1 MEYTGTIMNIA
12 CILFI
17 FGGIIMT
24 IIGLPGNTLILL
36 SGLAYGYY
44 DHFENIDYAILVIV
58 FGIYIIGEIIEFVAG
73 LMSAK
78 KEKASKRAML
88 ALFIGTIVGGIWG
101 TALLPIIGSLL
112 GALLGAFVFTI
123 LAEYSK
129 NKDMTQAKRVA
140 KSVVKGQVFGVII
153 KSAAAVSMAIL
164 LIYQLKW
171 Q

>member
-1 MEYTGTIMNIA
+1 VEYTGIIMNIA
-12 CILFI
+12 CILFVL
-17 FGGIIMT
+17 GGIVMT
-24 IIGLPGNTLILL
+24 AIGLPGNTLILL
-36 SGLAYGYY
+36 TGLAYGYY

-73 LMSAK
+73 LMGAK

-88 ALFIGTIVGGIWG
+88 APLIGTIVGGIWG

-112 GALLGAFVFTI
+112 GALLGAYAVTF

-129 NKDMTQAKRVA
+129 TKDIAQAKRVA
-140 KSVVKGQVFGVII
+140 KGVVKGQVFGIMI
-153 KSAAAVSMAIL
+153 KSATAVSMAIL
-164 LIYQLKW
+164 LVYQLKW